1 MVVESGR
8 ICLAKAQGELRGKLA
23 SGRGGGGGGGTTA
36 GGSQRRNQMDRK
48 RRKIWRLELS
58 V

>member
-1 MVVESGR
+1 MVESGR

-23 SGRGGGGGGGTTA
+23 SGRGGGGGGGGTTA

>member
-1 MVVESGR
+1 VVESGR

-23 SGRGGGGGGGTTA
+23 SGRGGGGGGGGTTA